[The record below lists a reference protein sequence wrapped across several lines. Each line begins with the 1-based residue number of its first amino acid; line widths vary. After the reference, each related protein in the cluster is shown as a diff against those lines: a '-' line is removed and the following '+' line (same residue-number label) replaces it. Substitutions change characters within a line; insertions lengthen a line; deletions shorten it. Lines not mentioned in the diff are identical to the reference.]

1 MRTARPRYRARG
13 LLFVVI
19 AVGLLALAVVA
30 AMASEWV
37 VTVAAGAIGLWMADL
52 ARRDLGPRRG

>member
-1 MRTARPRYRARG
+1 MRTTRPRYRARG
-13 LLFVVI
+13 LLFVAI

-52 ARRDLGPRRG
+52 ARRDLGPRRA

>member
-13 LLFVVI
+13 ILFVAI
-19 AVGLLALAVVA
+19 AVGMLAIALDA
-30 AMASEWV
+30 ATAGEWV
-37 VTVAAGAIGLWMADL
+37 VTIAAGVLGLWMADL

>member
-13 LLFVVI
+13 ILFVAICVGMLAI
-19 AVGLLALAVVA
+19 AVA
-30 AMASEWV
+30 AARAGEWI

-52 ARRDLGPRRG
+52 ARRDLGPRRA

>member
-13 LLFVVI
+13 ILFVAI
-19 AVGLLALAVVA
+19 AVGMLAIAVAA
-30 AMASEWV
+30 AMAAVWV
-37 VTVAAGAIGLWMADL
+37 VTVAAAAIGLWMGDL